1 MQLIA
6 RRTVLGVEHRDERA
20 SGERKRGIQGFRL
33 GARTKVRRNQDLEG
47 RTGIQLPQSLAGR
60 GIIGLQHENDLQFLR
75 RIVELAER
83 REEARH
89 GARLVIERDHY
100 GVDRQVVRSQAQCP
114 PASPPGQRAD
124 DAQRRPCEEDQRE
137 RGTCERPGE
146 IERHDRDA
154 GRGGDAAEPG
164 RADARRAACRRKFG
178 PFLPQGFRCA
188 LAQRRCTVFQRKAP
202 QTLRRGEPE
211 AVLRQGMCAG
221 DQMARAENLRRHDI
235 DKRVRDAQRQQA
247 GFCRLE
253 QPVIRERAGGA
264 RHVEPLE
271 WHLQPSGERPHVIVL
286 GKMPRCD
293 QDLIGTDVER
303 KRPLLG
309 GGKQAGWH
317 APAQAIEF
325 RTARA
330 CPALRKRDPARF
342 GHIGPDRSAP
352 APLRRPFE
360 LDGTQTAAPPR
371 LFVYKQA
378 AGGALNTTDDHPP

>member
-1 MQLIA
+1 METLA
-6 RRTVLGVEHRDERA
+6 A
-20 SGERKRGIQGFRL
+20 
-33 GARTKVRRNQDLEG
+33 AAM
-47 RTGIQLPQSLAGR
+47 LP
-60 GIIGLQHENDLQFLR
+60 
-75 RIVELAER
+75 
-83 REEARH
+83 
-89 GARLVIERDHY
+89 
-100 GVDRQVVRSQAQCP
+100 SQA
-114 PASPPGQRAD
+114 ARMRGGQRA
-124 DAQRRPCEEDQRE
+124 AESS
-137 RGTCERPGE
+137 
-146 IERHDRDA
+146 
-154 GRGGDAAEPG
+154 GRSCRKAS
-164 RADARRAACRRKFG
+164 DARSPRAAAPCSSAK
-178 PFLPQGFRCA
+178 L
-188 LAQRRCTVFQRKAP
+188 P

-286 GKMPRCD
+286 GKMPRRD
-293 QDLIGTDVER
+293 QDLISTDVER

-309 GGKQAGWH
+309 GGKQARWH

-330 CPALRKRDPARF
+330 CPALRKRKRDPARF

-371 LFVYKQA
+371 LFVYKRA
-378 AGGALNTTDDHPP
+378 AGGAPSTTDDPQA